1 VGLANKRISTN
12 FTGGSMAAKQ
22 IVFDQE
28 ARDALKKG
36 VAKLARAVRVTM
48 GLKGRNVILQKRLG

>member
-1 VGLANKRISTN
+1 
-12 FTGGSMAAKQ
+12 MAAKQ